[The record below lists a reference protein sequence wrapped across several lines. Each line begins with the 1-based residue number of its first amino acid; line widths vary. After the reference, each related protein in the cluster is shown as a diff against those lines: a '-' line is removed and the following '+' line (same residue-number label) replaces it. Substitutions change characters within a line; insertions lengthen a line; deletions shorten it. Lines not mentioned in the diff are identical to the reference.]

1 MKKQS
6 QTLKTVLFILLLL
19 LLTLGITSFFLY
31 KKQQKVIGL
40 NAQKSALITRLADM
54 IGEYNSLESENDSIK
69 VILDA
74 NKNEMV
80 GMIDNI
86 ARMTELKGVRLQKFE
101 SSVTRLKNQNTKL
114 MAYADSLK
122 QTNKQLKQENAI
134 ALFSLRREQ
143 SINDS
148 LSVAVQQASALG
160 IVNLNTSALNIK
172 RSGEVATTSAWR
184 AEKLKACFDLPANNL
199 AEKGLHT
206 LYLRI
211 INPDKEILRP
221 NGSSLADTSN
231 TSIFY
236 SAKQVLSYNGTKLS
250 SCMEYDY
257 DDFDDGLYQIELYLD
272 GELKATQTLLMD

>member
-1 MKKQS
+1 MEKPTK
-6 QTLKTVLFILLLL
+6 TLKAVLFILMMM

-31 KKQQKVIGL
+31 KKQQDVIGL

-54 IGEYNSLESENDSIK
+54 IGEYNSVEAENDSIK
-69 VILDA
+69 LILDA

-80 GMIDNI
+80 SMIDTI
-86 ARMTELKGVRLQKFE
+86 ARMTELKGVRLQQFE
-101 SSVTRLKNQNTKL
+101 SSVTRLKNQNSKL
-114 MAYADSLK
+114 VAYADSLK
-122 QTNKQLKQENAI
+122 QTNTQLKQENAI
-134 ALFSLRREQ
+134 ALFSLKREQ
-143 SINDS
+143 NINDS
-148 LSVAVQQASALG
+148 LNVAVKQASALG
-160 IVNLNTSALNIK
+160 IINLNTLALNVK
-172 RSGEVATTSAWR
+172 RSGETPTTSAWR

-236 SAKQVLSYNGTKLS
+236 SAKQILNYNGTKLS

-257 DDFDDGLYQIELYLD
+257 DDFDDGQYQIELYLD